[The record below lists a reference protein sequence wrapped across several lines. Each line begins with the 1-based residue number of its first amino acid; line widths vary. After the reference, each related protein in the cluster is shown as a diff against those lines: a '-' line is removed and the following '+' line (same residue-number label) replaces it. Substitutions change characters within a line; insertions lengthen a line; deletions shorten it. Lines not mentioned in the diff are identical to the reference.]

1 MILGLSTATF
11 TIVHV
16 IISLVGIVS
25 GLVVL
30 AGLLRSRSLPAWTAL
45 FLVATV
51 LTSITGFFFPI
62 SGLTPALVVG
72 GVSVMVLAITLLALY
87 GFHLMRA
94 WRWVYVGTALLALWF
109 NCFVLVVQL
118 FQKIPLLKAL
128 APTQSEPPFVA
139 AQTFLLLFFVVVGF
153 LAARRFHPTSA
164 AV

>member
-30 AGLLRSRSLPAWTAL
+30 AGLLRSRSLPGWAAL
-45 FLVATV
+45 FLVSTI
-51 LTSITGFFFPI
+51 LTSVTGFLFPI
-62 SGLTPALVVG
+62 SVLTPALVVG
-72 GVSVMVLAITLLALY
+72 GISLMVLAITLLALY
-87 GFHLMRA
+87 GFRLMQA
-94 WRWVYVGTALLALWF
+94 WRWVYVTTVLLALWF

-128 APTQSEPPFVA
+128 APTQTEPPFLA
-139 AQTFLLLFFVVVGF
+139 AQTILLLFFLVLGF
-153 LAARRFHPTSA
+153 LATRRFHPV
-164 AV
+164 AVA